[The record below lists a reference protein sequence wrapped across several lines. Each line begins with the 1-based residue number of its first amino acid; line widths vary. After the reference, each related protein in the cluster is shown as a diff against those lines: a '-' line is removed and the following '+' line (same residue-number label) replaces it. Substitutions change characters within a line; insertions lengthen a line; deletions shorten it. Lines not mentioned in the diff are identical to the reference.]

1 MGLKRAQ
8 YGFIM
13 GFIWV
18 DFLVQS
24 GHEIWLP
31 PEVFWKI
38 SAPEMGTG
46 YRCDSAADARGLVL
60 DWIQPA
66 GHYCTSRSDG

>member
-24 GHEIWLP
+24 GHEIRLP

-46 YRCDSAADARGLVL
+46 YRCDSAADARVPGIRL
-60 DWIQPA
+60 DSA
-66 GHYCTSRSDG
+66 SRALLHQSQ